1 MKTYSIQNIIISTLI
16 IFLFASCSKESSMQ
30 PDSATGQGGSL
41 ARFTIS
47 KGHLYTVDNTN
58 LKVFDISDESNPEYI
73 RDLNVGFGIETIFP
87 LGDNLFLGTRT
98 GMTIYDITT
107 PSNPVYLSS
116 FSHIYSCDPVVVEGN
131 YAFVTL
137 STSNS
142 CTRGTNEL
150 QIIDISNLQA
160 PNLVEI
166 YPMLSPKGLGIDN
179 GTLFICDNGLK
190 VYDATNVL
198 DLKLIKTFD
207 INANDVIPYNGKL
220 LVIGDDGF
228 YQYDYSNN
236 EISLL
241 SKITI
246 SSEF

>member
-1 MKTYSIQNIIISTLI
+1 MKTNTIQNIIFSTLI
-16 IFLFASCSKESSMQ
+16 IFLVVTCSKDSSMQ
-30 PDSATGQGGSL
+30 PDTASGQGGSL

-58 LKVFDISDESNPEYI
+58 LKVFDISDESKPEFI
-73 RDLNVGFGIETIFP
+73 KELNAGFGIETIFP
-87 LGDNLFLGTRT
+87 LGDNLFLGSRV

-107 PSNPVYLSS
+107 ASNPVYLSS

-160 PNLVEI
+160 PNLVET
-166 YPMLSPKGLGIDN
+166 YSMLNPKGLGIDD

-207 INANDVIPYNGKL
+207 IKANDVIPYNGKL

-228 YQYDYSNN
+228 YQYDYSNE
-236 EISLL
+236 EITLL
-241 SKITI
+241 SKINI